1 MSDSRSE
8 SLRAIEGLIEV
19 VAKLRSPDGGCPW
32 DLAQTPETLIPYVIE
47 EAYEVADAIR
57 SGDKSAIAQEL
68 GDLLLQ
74 VILQAQ
80 IASEYSQFTLAEIA
94 DSITEKLIRRHPH
107 VFGDVRVNSIDE
119 VHQNWEKIK
128 ATEKGNASELPTL
141 AAKMSR
147 YARILPPLTAGMKI
161 SQKAADVSF
170 DWDNVDGVWEKF
182 HEEMAEFECAL
193 KHEDKAAQQSE
204 LGDMLFCLIHLARW
218 YDLDPSEALQGT
230 NERFVQ
236 RFAKVEAACDRPL
249 SEYPPEELDALWRQ
263 AKAMLAKQKSQGERG
278 RGFDDFRSGN
288 KKGL

>member
-1 MSDSRSE
+1 MSNSRSN
-8 SLRAIEGLIEV
+8 SLRAIEQLIEV

-32 DLAQTPETLIPYVIE
+32 DLAQTSETLIPYVIE

-57 SGDKSAIAQEL
+57 SKDKSAIAEEL

-80 IASEYSQFTLAEIA
+80 IAGESSQFTLTEVA

-107 VFGDVRVNSIDE
+107 VFGDVRVNSVDE

-128 ATEKGNASELPTL
+128 AAEKGTTSELPPL

-147 YARILPPLTAGMKI
+147 YARILPPLTGGMKI

-170 DWDNVDGVWEKF
+170 DWDNVEGVWDKF
-182 HEEMAEFECAL
+182 HEEMAEFEHAL

-204 LGDMLFCLIHLARW
+204 LGDLLFCLIHLARW

-230 NERFVQ
+230 NERFAQ
-236 RFAKVEAACDRPL
+236 RFAKVEAVCDRPL
-249 SEYPPEELDALWRQ
+249 ADYPPEELDALWRQ
-263 AKAMLAKQKSQGERG
+263 AKAMLAKQKYEKEKEKRGDGEK
-278 RGFDDFRSGN
+278 S
-288 KKGL
+288 